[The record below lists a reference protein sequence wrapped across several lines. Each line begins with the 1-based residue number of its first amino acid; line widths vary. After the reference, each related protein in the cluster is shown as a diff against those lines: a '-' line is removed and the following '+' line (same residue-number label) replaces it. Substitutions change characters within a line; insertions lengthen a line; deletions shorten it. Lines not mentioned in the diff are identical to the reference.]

1 MRIHYLQHVPFEDL
15 GMMAPVLV
23 TGGHQLSK
31 TQFFKSCT
39 LPSVN
44 DFDCLIVM
52 GGPMGANDEPSY
64 PWLYEEKKLI
74 EQAVRHKKNILGIC
88 LGA

>member
-15 GMMAPVLV
+15 GMMAPVLMK
-23 TGGHQLSK
+23 GGHQLSK
-31 TQFFKSCT
+31 TQFFKSCA

-52 GGPMGANDEPSY
+52 GGPMGVNDGLPT
-64 PWLYEEKKLI
+64 PGFMK
-74 EQAVRHKKNILGIC
+74 KKN
-88 LGA
+88 